1 MNERRPG
8 AVHADFPDV
17 DDSEEDLYVIEI
29 EKRHYL
35 EGCLRIQPAQG
46 RIHIDNSENIPPEI
60 LRLVENR
67 TAFTALLTNGNGASH
82 LS

>member
-1 MNERRPG
+1 MNEPRPG

-35 EGCLRIQPAQG
+35 EGCLKISQRKVESTSTTQKTF
-46 RIHIDNSENIPPEI
+46 R
-60 LRLVENR
+60 LR
-67 TAFTALLTNGNGASH
+67 S
-82 LS
+82 